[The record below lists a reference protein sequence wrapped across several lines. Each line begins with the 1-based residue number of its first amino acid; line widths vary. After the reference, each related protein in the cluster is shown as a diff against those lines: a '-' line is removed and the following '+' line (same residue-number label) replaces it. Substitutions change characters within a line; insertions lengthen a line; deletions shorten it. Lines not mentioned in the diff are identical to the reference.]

1 ARGGATNALD
11 NVTGKGADICTPMAA
26 YLSFV
31 AHASERDAHKLAV
44 HGIGNRTS
52 KGRLAHTWRS
62 DETQNR
68 GFALRFQ
75 LEHSEVFEN
84 SFFNFFQIVMI
95 TFENLTS
102 LDDIDFLGRKE
113 IPWQGHKP
121 IQISARDGIFRG
133 SRRHASQASQLALGF
148 FLRLF
153 GHAVGLDLFSK
164 FFDFAL
170 RVVAFTE
177 LSLNRSELFPQE
189 VLALAF
195 PDLLLDLALNLAA

>member
-26 YLSFV
+26 DFSFV

-52 KGRLAHTWRS
+52 KGRLAHTWRP

-95 TFENLTS
+95 AFENLTS

-113 IPWQGHKP
+113 IPWLCHKP
-121 IQISARDGIFRG
+121 CQIIAHDSILLRI
-133 SRRHASQASQLALGF
+133 RRHA
-148 FLRLF
+148 
-153 GHAVGLDLFSK
+153 
-164 FFDFAL
+164 
-170 RVVAFTE
+170 
-177 LSLNRSELFPQE
+177 
-189 VLALAF
+189 
-195 PDLLLDLALNLAA
+195 